1 MLSERLEEAYVPD
14 IVPEEDIEFFEKSG
28 YGARMGFGSNPAVLI
43 VDMTKQFASDD
54 FPLGRSDTGG
64 SATAAN
70 VRLLEEA
77 REAGLLVL
85 YTIGPDADDNLDA
98 FRGIMNENRAGA
110 ERSYDAGEGNEIV
123 EELTP
128 REEDVVLKKPG
139 ASAFFE
145 THLSSILRYYD
156 IDTLVITGMTTSG
169 CVRASV
175 VDAYCSN
182 MYPIVPHE
190 TVADRSSIS
199 HEIALF
205 DMDMK
210 YADVMSLDDVIGSIQ
225 SIQS

>member
-1 MLSERLEEAYVPD
+1 MVSGRLEEAYVPE
-14 IVPEEDIEFFEKSG
+14 IVPEDDLEFFEKSG
-28 YGARMGFGSNPAVLI
+28 YGDKMGFGENPALLV

-54 FPLGRSDTGG
+54 FPLGRSDTGE
-64 SATAAN
+64 SATDAN
-70 VRLLEEA
+70 ARLLEVA
-77 REAGLLVL
+77 RDADLPIL
-85 YTIGPDADDNLDA
+85 YTIGPDEDDNLDA
-98 FRGIMNENRAGA
+98 FRGIMNENRSGS

-123 EELTP
+123 DDLEP
-128 REEDVVLKKPG
+128 RDDEVVIKKPG

-182 MYPIVPHE
+182 VYPIVPHE
-190 TVADRSSIS
+190 AVADRSSIS

-210 YADVMSLDDVIGSIQ
+210 YGDVMSLDDVIDSIR
-225 SIQS
+225 SA